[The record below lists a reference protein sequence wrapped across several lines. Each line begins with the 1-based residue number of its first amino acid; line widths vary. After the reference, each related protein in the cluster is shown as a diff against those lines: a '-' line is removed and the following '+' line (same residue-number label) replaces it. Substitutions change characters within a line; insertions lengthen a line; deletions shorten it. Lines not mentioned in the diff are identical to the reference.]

1 MCVCPICVDKK
12 FRIRYEKKRVFECD
26 TFSKFILSSCLLLS
40 VSLCA
45 LVVVLF
51 GFLLCF
57 SLSLLFVKNETPR
70 KKNNKIFLLKKKNV
84 DDALLLRKVF
94 LCCCSHVV
102 VVVVVVVEEWSEEEV
117 DEIVDID
124 NFFLPRRRTTQIIDF
139 DYENDE
145 LANGRRRRRE

>member
-1 MCVCPICVDKK
+1 M
-12 FRIRYEKKRVFECD
+12 
-26 TFSKFILSSCLLLS
+26 LLS

-51 GFLLCF
+51 GFLSCF

-94 LCCCSHVV
+94 LCCCSHVVV

>member
-1 MCVCPICVDKK
+1 M
-12 FRIRYEKKRVFECD
+12 
-26 TFSKFILSSCLLLS
+26 LLS

-57 SLSLLFVKNETPR
+57 SLSLLFVKNETPH

-124 NFFLPRRRTTQIIDF
+124 NYFLPRRRTTQIIDF